1 MEQHLT
7 YIISHY
13 GYFGLIIALVG
24 GIIGLP
30 IPDETLLTFVGYSIF
45 QKKMVFSLALLTA
58 WVGSSIGITLSYILG
73 KALGLPFL
81 KKFGPKLHITEN
93 KIARTRTLF
102 QKIGPPLLIFGYFIP
117 GVRHVTAYLTGI
129 SRLSFRKFC
138 LYAYT
143 GALIW
148 SFTFIKLGMI
158 FGKDWH
164 LIGHTIHRYASILL
178 LVLLVLALFVL
189 VLLYVR
195 NKKANAK
202 RCT

>member
-7 YIISHY
+7 YFISHY
-13 GYFGLIIALVG
+13 GYFGLVVALVG

-30 IPDETLLTFVGYSIF
+30 IPDETLLTFVGYYIF
-45 QKKMVFSLALLTA
+45 QKKMIFSLALLTA
-58 WVGSSIGITLSYILG
+58 WFGSAVGITLSYILG
-73 KALGLPFL
+73 KTLGLPFL
-81 KKFGPKLHITEN
+81 RKFGPKMHITEN
-93 KIARTRTLF
+93 KIARTQKLF

-148 SFTFIKLGMI
+148 SFTFIKLGMV
-158 FGKDWH
+158 FGKNWH
-164 LIGHTIHRYASILL
+164 LIGHSIHRYAFILL
-178 LVLLVLALFVL
+178 VVLLVLALFVL
-189 VLLYVR
+189 LYVR
-195 NKKANAK
+195 SKKANPK